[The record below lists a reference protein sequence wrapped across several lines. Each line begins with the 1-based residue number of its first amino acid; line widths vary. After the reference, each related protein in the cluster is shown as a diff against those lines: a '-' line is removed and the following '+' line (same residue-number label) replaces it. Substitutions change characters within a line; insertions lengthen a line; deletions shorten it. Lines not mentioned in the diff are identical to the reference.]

1 MARLH
6 VGTSGFVY
14 RHWRGV
20 FYPEDVP
27 AKAWLRFYAD
37 VFSTV
42 ELNTTF
48 YQLPSAA
55 SVDRWRA
62 GTPDGFVFAAKGSRF
77 ITHMKLLLRPK
88 EALKRYFDVVQR
100 LGPKLGPVL
109 WQLPP
114 RLVKPDLERLDAFI
128 DLLPRHLRHAFEFR
142 SDGWYTDEVCEL
154 LDHHGCAFCEHDNV
168 KRPAPRHTG
177 GFRYVR
183 FHGSSAMYQGRYGKA
198 ALRPWAEDLRRWRA
212 SGRDA
217 YVYFNNDLGGHAV
230 MDALDL
236 SEQLGAELPIDL
248 SVQP

>member
-1 MARLH
+1 
-6 VGTSGFVY
+6 
-14 RHWRGV
+14 
-20 FYPEDVP
+20 
-27 AKAWLRFYAD
+27 
-37 VFSTV
+37 
-42 ELNTTF
+42 
-48 YQLPSAA
+48 
-55 SVDRWRA
+55 
-62 GTPDGFVFAAKGSRF
+62 
-77 ITHMKLLLRPK
+77 
-88 EALKRYFDVVQR
+88 
-100 LGPKLGPVL
+100 
-109 WQLPP
+109 
-114 RLVKPDLERLDAFI
+114 VKPDLERLDAFI
-128 DLLPRHLRHAFEFR
+128 DLRPRHLRHAFEFR